1 MTAEQAAAASAA
13 AQSGQVDRQEVLRHV
28 QAIETLLQLSGTAT
42 PTGTSGTATAT
53 TQSGV
58 TLTPD
63 QVSQLKTHLA
73 ELKRLVEQK

>member
-1 MTAEQAAAASAA
+1 MTPEQAQA
-13 AQSGQVDRQEVLRHV
+13 GQVDRQEVLRHV

-42 PTGTSGTATAT
+42 PTGTSGSATST

>member
-1 MTAEQAAAASAA
+1 M
-13 AQSGQVDRQEVLRHV
+13 

-42 PTGTSGTATAT
+42 PTGTSGSATAT

-63 QVSQLKTHLA
+63 QVSQLKTHLE
-73 ELKRLVEQK
+73 ELKRLIEQK